1 MTNDEVL
8 TGDVTIT
15 IYDSEDNPVKNCRCS
30 LYKNTAKL
38 YEGFTNVLGEC
49 LIENVRYDAF
59 TLEVTRTGY
68 ESSESSLTVDDETV
82 EEEITLTH
90 LPLDPNVVEVDL
102 DEHYLFQVSESTSN
116 PDYRMAK
123 SVSQWLKGNLEGL
136 TDDND
141 VTIFNKIS
149 YGYDAEKLKTF
160 GKKPTADIYIDHVEY
175 DSTMDNCA
183 PVSVHTIIIFYM
195 KGANDVAYLKT
206 TELHDLLM
214 QKFLTDED
222 WKILS
227 GVVRDT
233 VITNSQLM
241 SQPNNKKWGAMGA
254 FELTHYLYI

>member
-8 TGDVTIT
+8 TGNVTVT
-15 IYDSEDNPVKNCRCS
+15 VYGEDSNPVKNCRCA

-38 YEGFTNVLGEC
+38 YEGFTNWLGEC
-49 LIENVRYDAF
+49 LIENVKYDTF
-59 TLEVTRTGY
+59 TLTVTRTGY
-68 ESSESSLTVDDETV
+68 ESSESSLLVDDETV

-102 DEHYLFQVSESTSN
+102 DEHYIFQVSESTSN

-123 SVSQWLKGNLEGL
+123 SVSQWIKGNLESL

-141 VTIFNKIS
+141 KAIFNKIS
-149 YGYDAEKLKTF
+149 YGYDSEKLKTF

-175 DSTMDNCA
+175 DSTLEQCS
-183 PVSVHTIIIFYM
+183 PVSVHSIVIFYM

-222 WKILS
+222 WKILPS
-227 GVVRDT
+227 VVRGT

>member
-15 IYDSEDNPVKNCRCS
+15 VYGEDSNPVKNCRCA

-38 YEGFTNVLGEC
+38 YEGFTDVLGEC
-49 LIENVRYDAF
+49 LIENVRYD
-59 TLEVTRTGY
+59 TLTLKVTRTGY
-68 ESSESSLTVDDETV
+68 ESSETSLTVNDETV

-90 LPLDPNVVEVDL
+90 LPLDPNFVEVDL
-102 DEHYLFQVSESTSN
+102 DEHYTFQISEDTSN
-116 PDYRMAK
+116 PDYRMAT
-123 SVSQWLKGNLEGL
+123 SVSQWIKGNLEAL

-141 VTIFNKIS
+141 KTIFNKIS
-149 YGYDAEKLKTF
+149 YGYDSEKLKTF

-175 DSTMDNCA
+175 DSTLDNCA

-195 KGANDVAYLKT
+195 KGANDVAYMKT

-214 QKFLTDED
+214 QMFLTDED
-222 WKILS
+222 WKILP
-227 GVVRDT
+227 GVVRGT

-241 SQPNNKKWGAMGA
+241 SHPSNKKWGAMGA
-254 FELTHYLYI
+254 FELTHHLYI

>member
-15 IYDSEDNPVKNCRCS
+15 IYDSEENPVKNCRCS

-38 YEGFTNVLGEC
+38 YEGFTNALGEC
-49 LIENVRYDAF
+49 LIENVIYDTF
-59 TLEVTRTGY
+59 SLVVTRTGY
-68 ESSESSLTVDDETV
+68 DTSESSLIVDDETV

-123 SVSQWLKGNLEGL
+123 SVSQWIKSNLESL

-141 VTIFNKIS
+141 VAIFNKIS
-149 YGYDAEKLKTF
+149 YGYDSEKLKTF

-175 DSTMDNCA
+175 DSTLEHCS
-183 PVSVHTIIIFYM
+183 PVSVHSIVIFYM

-214 QKFLTDED
+214 QKFLTDDD
-222 WKILS
+222 WKILPS
-227 GVVRDT
+227 VVRET